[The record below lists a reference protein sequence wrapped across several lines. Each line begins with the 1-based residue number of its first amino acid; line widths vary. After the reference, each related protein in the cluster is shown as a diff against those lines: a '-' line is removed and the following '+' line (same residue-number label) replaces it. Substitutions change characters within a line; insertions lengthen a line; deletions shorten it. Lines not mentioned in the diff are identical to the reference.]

1 MTRCAIFQNA
11 VACKEIVMT
20 SLRADSVG
28 LTLIVVIVL
37 LLASLMAGFGLK
49 DYIGA
54 CPDHHV
60 VGLS

>member
-1 MTRCAIFQNA
+1 
-11 VACKEIVMT
+11 MT
-20 SLRADSVG
+20 SLRADGVG